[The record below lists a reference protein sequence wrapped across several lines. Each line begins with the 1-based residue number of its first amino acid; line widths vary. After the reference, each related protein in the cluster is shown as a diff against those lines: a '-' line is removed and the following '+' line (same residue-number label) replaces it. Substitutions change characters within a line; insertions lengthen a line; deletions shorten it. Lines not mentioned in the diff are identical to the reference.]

1 MSSKSI
7 KNNGNMSS
15 KSINNNIN
23 RMFVCRHSERIDEA
37 SKSEYQLWLESI
49 DTMTNTTRPI
59 NDIKKDPIITPRG
72 KLFAQTLGLTL
83 SRITELQDV
92 TCMIYCSRLKRC
104 IQTAYEVAKILNLP
118 VYVSTGLSQTA
129 KAIEELDNKNG
140 FQFMPIEEIKETYNE
155 VQWFCCDQSYDQNGV
170 KLLADGVFTDCPQVP
185 WQDWSSP
192 LKYIAQNNKISIVV
206 AHRETI
212 RKLVGSKVATP
223 YCCMGIFDYDSNP
236 KNNTRKNE
244 FRYIETRTREGQVIR

>member
-1 MSSKSI
+1 MSKTTKS
-7 KNNGNMSS
+7 GS
-15 KSINNNIN
+15 KSINNNTN

-37 SKSEYQLWLESI
+37 SKIDYQLWLESI

-59 NDIKKDPIITPRG
+59 NDIKKDPIITSQG
-72 KLFAQTLGLTL
+72 ILFAQTLGLTL

-92 TCMIYCSRLKRC
+92 TCIYCSRLKRC

-170 KLLADGVFTDCPQVP
+170 KLSDGVLTDCPQVP
-185 WQDWSSP
+185 WQGWLSP

-212 RKLVGSKVATP
+212 RKLVGEKLTTP

-236 KNNTRKNE
+236 KITTRKNDE
-244 FRYIETRTREGQVIR
+244 FNYIETRTREGQVIR

>member
-1 MSSKSI
+1 MVVKVLIIIRIECLYAVTLYSS
-7 KNNGNMSS
+7 SS
-15 KSINNNIN
+15 SSSSSSST
-23 RMFVCRHSERIDEA
+23 VDEA
-37 SKSEYQLWLESI
+37 SKIDYQLWLESI

-59 NDIKKDPIITPRG
+59 NDIKKDPIITSQG
-72 KLFAQTLGLTL
+72 ILFAQTLGLTL

-92 TCMIYCSRLKRC
+92 TCIYCSRLKRC

-170 KLLADGVFTDCPQVP
+170 KLSDGVLTDCPQVP
-185 WQDWSSP
+185 WQGWLSP

-212 RKLVGSKVATP
+212 RKLVGEKLTTP

-236 KNNTRKNE
+236 KITTRKNDE
-244 FRYIETRTREGQVIR
+244 FNYIETRTREGQVIR